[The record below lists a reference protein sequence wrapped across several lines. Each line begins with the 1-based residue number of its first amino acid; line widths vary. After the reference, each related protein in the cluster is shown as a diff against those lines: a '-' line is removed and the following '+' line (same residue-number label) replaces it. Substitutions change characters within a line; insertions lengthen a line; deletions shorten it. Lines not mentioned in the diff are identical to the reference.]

1 MNGKKWYMS
10 KTLWANM
17 AALGAIGVQAA
28 MGKTAMDPA
37 LQAAILAVCN
47 AALRMTTSEPIR

>member
-1 MNGKKWYMS
+1 MNGKKWYSS
-10 KTLWANM
+10 KTLWANIV
-17 AALGAIGVQAA
+17 ALGAIGVQAA
-28 MGKTAMDPA
+28 LGETAMDPA

>member
-10 KTLWANM
+10 KTLWTNM
-17 AALGAIGVQAA
+17 VALGAIGVQAA

-37 LQAAILAVCN
+37 LQAAILAVTN
-47 AALRMTTSEPIR
+47 AALRLTTTGPVR